1 MARIYFIV
9 FWEGIR
15 IARTLL
21 VSTNTQHSLLNDSS
35 RSRWQVLITG
45 ASHSVLRIRP
55 RPRPREMVSSA
66 KVVEPLQSAP
76 SVVSRHSHS
85 GRRHRSG
92 RSHHGGSITS
102 SSNDFPIFTYTG
114 DTEVVIRAGS
124 QEKRYLLHRLI
135 LAQCSGFFEAS
146 TNEDWSRHNASGV
159 PKPDGTLSRVSEDDS
174 LSNGS
179 TLAQSDHG
187 GLPVRPGEKRR
198 WRYELDWENRAEDE
212 EPILVQKV
220 GRVLRIRM
228 PLCGWLMCTAT
239 ELRPHVHQR

>member
-1 MARIYFIV
+1 
-9 FWEGIR
+9 
-15 IARTLL
+15 
-21 VSTNTQHSLLNDSS
+21 
-35 RSRWQVLITG
+35 
-45 ASHSVLRIRP
+45 
-55 RPRPREMVSSA
+55 MVSSA
-66 KVVEPLQSAP
+66 QVVDRTAPPQSAP

-85 GRRHRSG
+85 GRRHRAG

-114 DTEVVIRAGS
+114 DTEVVIHAGS
-124 QEKRYLLHRLI
+124 QERRYLLHRLI

-146 TNEDWSRHNASGV
+146 TSEDWSRHNSSGV
-159 PKPDGTLSRVSEDDS
+159 PKPEGTLSRVSEDDS

-220 GRVLRIRM
+220 GRAWRIRM
-228 PLCGWLMCTAT
+228 ALCGGLIVYSNRAT
-239 ELRPHVHQR
+239 PPCSTVTRPRSRRR